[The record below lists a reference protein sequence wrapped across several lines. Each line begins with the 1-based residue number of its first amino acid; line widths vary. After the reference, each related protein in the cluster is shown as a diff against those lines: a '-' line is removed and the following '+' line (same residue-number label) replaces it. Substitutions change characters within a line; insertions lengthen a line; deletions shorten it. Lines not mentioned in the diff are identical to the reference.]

1 VDVLRIAGHGPY
13 LKDVWPT
20 VRIIELGVSHV
31 NSSLFP
37 LMRYLKAQRPRAL
50 LTDKDR
56 VNRVALLA
64 RCLSHVPVRTVV
76 RIGTTVSRNLSRR
89 SPAARLTQQLSMRY
103 LYPHADAIILPS
115 RGAAEDLQQFADIP
129 ESKTWVI
136 PSPVSGDFIQRMSQ
150 EPIVHPWL
158 RHNPGQERDIPVIL
172 GAGELCARK
181 DFTTLIRAFCQ
192 VRRQR
197 SCRLIILGKGR
208 QREALLTLTRELGI
222 ADDVFLPGFVN
233 NPYAFMHKADVF
245 VLSST
250 CEGAPVVLM
259 EALAVGVPV
268 VSTDCP
274 SGPSEI
280 LQNGRIGPLVP
291 VGDSDAL
298 AAAVMQMLAHPPDMA
313 QLQAA
318 AQRYS
323 IEESASRYLAALGL

>member
-1 VDVLRIAGHGPY
+1 
-13 LKDVWPT
+13 
-20 VRIIELGVSHV
+20 
-31 NSSLFP
+31 
-37 LMRYLKAQRPRAL
+37 
-50 LTDKDR
+50 
-56 VNRVALLA
+56 
-64 RCLSHVPVRTVV
+64 
-76 RIGTTVSRNLSRR
+76 
-89 SPAARLTQQLSMRY
+89 
-103 LYPHADAIILPS
+103 
-115 RGAAEDLQQFADIP
+115 
-129 ESKTWVI
+129 
-136 PSPVSGDFIQRMSQ
+136 
-150 EPIVHPWL
+150 
-158 RHNPGQERDIPVIL
+158 
-172 GAGELCARK
+172 
-181 DFTTLIRAFCQ
+181 
-192 VRRQR
+192 
-197 SCRLIILGKGR
+197 
-208 QREALLTLTRELGI
+208 LTRELGI